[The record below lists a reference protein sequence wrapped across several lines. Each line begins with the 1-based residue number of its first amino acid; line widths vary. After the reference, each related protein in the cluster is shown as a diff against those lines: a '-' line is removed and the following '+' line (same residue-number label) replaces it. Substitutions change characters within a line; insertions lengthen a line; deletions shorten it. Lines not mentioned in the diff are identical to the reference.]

1 MADRI
6 LPQRPDRPLIPNGDY
21 HDATFARRIHRDRR
35 ACPRGLRACLRFCGE
50 AARAA
55 ETPFAVAATQ
65 ATAPDFVGLGNWF
78 NSAPLKLADL
88 RGKVVLVNFWTY
100 GCVNCVNTLPHV
112 TGLYA
117 KYRDRGLV
125 VVGIHTPEFPFE
137 RSASNVQAALKRHG
151 ITYPVAQDNDSQTW
165 NAYRNR
171 YWPAQY
177 IVDQNGKIVF
187 QHDGEGQYD
196 ADRPHRRAAVERR
209 KLR

>member
-1 MADRI
+1 MEISMTLRSLAASAAI
-6 LPQRPDRPLIPNGDY
+6 ATLSLAGSAIP
-21 HDATFARRIHRDRR
+21 A
-35 ACPRGLRACLRFCGE
+35 FCGD
-50 AARAA
+50 ASRAT
-55 ETPFAVAATQ
+55 ETPFTVAATQ

-112 TGLYA
+112 TALYA
-117 KYRDRGLV
+117 KYGDRGLV

-137 RSASNVQAALKRHG
+137 RSASNVQSALKRHG

-177 IVDQNGKIVF
+177 IVDKNGKIVF
-187 QHDGEGQYD
+187 QHDGEGQYEQI
-196 ADRPHRRAAVERR
+196 DRTVARLLNAAS
-209 KLR
+209 

>member
-1 MADRI
+1 METAMTRRSLAAFAAIIALSLTGTATSAFSGDAS
-6 LPQRPDRPLIPNGDY
+6 RPL
-21 HDATFARRIHRDRR
+21 
-35 ACPRGLRACLRFCGE
+35 
-50 AARAA
+50 
-55 ETPFAVAATQ
+55 ETPIVAAAAQ

-112 TGLYA
+112 TELYA
-117 KYRDRGLV
+117 KYKDRGFV

-137 RSASNVQAALKRHG
+137 RSASNVQTALKRHG

-187 QHDGEGQYD
+187 QHDGEGQYEQIERTV
-196 ADRPHRRAAVERR
+196 AGLLNAAS
-209 KLR
+209 

>member
-1 MADRI
+1 M
-6 LPQRPDRPLIPNGDY
+6 
-21 HDATFARRIHRDRR
+21 T
-35 ACPRGLRACLRFCGE
+35 PRSSAAAAALLALCLTGSAVPAVGGE
-50 AARAA
+50 MARAQ
-55 ETPFAVAATQ
+55 EMPFAVAATR
-65 ATAPDFVGLGNWF
+65 TSAPDFVGLGNWF

-117 KYRDRGLV
+117 KYKDRGFV

-151 ITYPVAQDNDSQTW
+151 ITYPVAQDNDSLTW

-171 YWPAQY
+171 YWPSQY

-187 QHDGEGQYD
+187 QHDGEGQYEQI
-196 ADRPHRRAAVERR
+196 DRTVAR
-209 KLR
+209 LLSGNS